1 VPEDRYG
8 LGVTTASP
16 RAFDLYC
23 VALDRALADQGGADD
38 LLRAAVE
45 EDDGFALA
53 WALLGLQQ
61 RGAGDITGG
70 NKSIVRARAA
80 ASGLGEREQ
89 SHVAVLERFVAL
101 DVLGCE
107 AAMRD
112 HLSSWPRDAVIVLQ
126 AHFLHNVF
134 DWRPDRERRLLDL
147 ATKVAPA
154 YGDDWFMAAELA
166 FAVDESGDHDRS
178 RDLAERALDANAM
191 NARAAH
197 GMSHALL
204 EGSQAEPG
212 ARWLEPWLAGWE
224 HAGPFACH
232 LWWHLAL
239 FRLAEGDEDGA
250 RRAFDEIWR
259 FRGLAVG
266 VATDAPSLAWRLRLD
281 GAGDSLPWHDL
292 VLLPDRPGFTF
303 GNAHRAL
310 VLAGVGDVDG
320 LDAYAEALTALVA
333 RGHPTAGAC
342 ATFVRALAAHINGDH
357 QVALRH
363 LAEAA
368 PAFRSFGG
376 SHAQGEVFED
386 TAIAV
391 LAAAGERDDAERLL
405 RARLERRRS
414 VRDERWLGRLA
425 G

>member
-8 LGVTTASP
+8 LWATTASP

-23 VALDRALADQGGADD
+23 VALDRALAQQGGADD
-38 LLRAAVE
+38 LLREAVE

-70 NKSIVRARAA
+70 NRSVDRARAVV
-80 ASGLGEREQ
+80 SGLGEREQ

-107 AAMRD
+107 AAMHD
-112 HLSSWPRDAVIVLQ
+112 HLASWPRDAVIVLQ
-126 AHFLHNVF
+126 AHFLHNIF
-134 DWRPDRERRLLDL
+134 DWRPDRDRRLLDL
-147 ATKVAPA
+147 STKVAPA
-154 YGDDWFMAAELA
+154 YGDDWFMAGELA
-166 FAVDESGDHDRS
+166 FAVDEAGDHHRA

-197 GMSHALL
+197 GLSHALL
-204 EGSQAEPG
+204 EGSSADAG
-212 ARWLEPWLAGWE
+212 VKWLEPWLAGWE

-239 FRLAEGDEDGA
+239 FCLAEGDEEGA
-250 RRAFDEIWR
+250 TRAFDEIWR

-281 GAGDSLPWHDL
+281 GAGDSLPWNDL
-292 VLLPDRPGFTF
+292 ALLPDRPGFTF
-303 GNAHRAL
+303 GNTHRAL
-310 VLAGVGDVDG
+310 VLAALGDVDG
-320 LDAYAEALTALVA
+320 LDDYADALTALVA
-333 RGHPTAGAC
+333 RGHPTAGVC
-342 ATFVRALAAHINGDH
+342 ATFVCTLAAHVKGDH
-357 QVALRH
+357 QSAVRH
-363 LAEAA
+363 LAEVA
-368 PAFRSFGG
+368 PVFRSFGG

-391 LAAAGERDDAERLL
+391 LVAAGEIDEAEGLL
-405 RARLERRRS
+405 RARLDRRRS
-414 VRDERWLGRLA
+414 VRDERWLDRLA